1 MSNIKKRILSSLLAG
16 AMLLG
21 TSAVF
26 AEDTA
31 ANGKYTET
39 EDTAA
44 KTETENLYN
53 ARPVTLRQMEALNR
67 GVVAVKDEKGTLV
80 SWRMLGTDPTDIAFN
95 VYREGVKLNGT
106 PISNKTN
113 FYDEGASNAVYT
125 VVPVINGQEVTAEAE
140 NAMTWANAYKAIP
153 VKQYECFYNDISLG
167 FYDINDVSVGDLDG
181 DGEYEVVVR
190 RNPPTMD
197 LSVRGTNYPLIEA
210 YKMDG
215 THMWTINIGP
225 NEVNDV
231 DINFL
236 VYDFNKDGKAEIVT
250 RSFEGTVDGAGNVIG
265 DIDGDG
271 KTNYEDSLVKF
282 PDRQYLSKGPE
293 FLSMYDGMTGKELS
307 RTDLLPARDPVSAW
321 SANYTDNRLVKRAS
335 HFLFSVAYLDGVNP
349 SVVHVRGAWD
359 VVKVAAWDFKG
370 NDFNHLW
377 TLECEPASTDSN
389 IWGSGYHSMAVAD
402 VDFDGKDEILSGA
415 FAVDNDG
422 KLMYTTKAN
431 GVKLGHGD
439 AFDVAMMDPDYKG
452 YYVWACQESKNLPVN
467 IGLHDART
475 GQVLYGYTKPKDT
488 GRSRAA
494 DIDPTSKGWE
504 VWGSTQTQLQSFDGK
519 ILNEVWNEFP
529 YKNADGTP
537 VKVKDDAT
545 GEEKDMV
552 GSIPM
557 SFKAHWD
564 GDLLAELVDGVTVYK
579 YNWEEQSI
587 QTIFDDKECTP
598 LGGTKAQ
605 PCLIADIFGD
615 WREEIIFRTTDNKEL
630 RIYSTNIPTDYK
642 MPTLMHDVTYRE
654 AVAWQNNHYN
664 QPTNTSF
671 YLGYE
676 TTEVPVPEIYTMKDG
691 KKTVNPVYETN
702 PNVHAAMPVY
712 TEPKSEP
719 VILQIGRKTAIK
731 DGGKIELDVAPII
744 ADGGRTMVPIR
755 FLSETFGADV
765 KWDEATKSVTVVNGE
780 DKIVMTIGSL
790 TYTINGE
797 ENTLDVPAQIIDS
810 RTLVPVRAVL
820 EAFGKKL
827 YWNETNSII
836 AIDNEEIAPTAEE
849 VNAWVSQLN

>member
-1 MSNIKKRILSSLLAG
+1 MNKFTKRIFAALLSG
-16 AMLLG
+16 TMLLSG
-21 TSAVF
+21 VGAF
-26 AEDTA
+26 ADDADDT
-31 ANGKYTET
+31 GKYTET
-39 EDTAA
+39 RDAQA
-44 KTETENLYN
+44 KAETEQLYEK
-53 ARPVTLRQMEALNR
+53 RPVALKRAESLNR
-67 GVVAVKDEKGTLV
+67 GVVAVKDGGGTLV

-95 VYREGVKLNGT
+95 VYRDGTKINGA
-106 PISNKTN
+106 PINNKTN
-113 FYDEGASNAVYT
+113 YYDKGASVAVYT
-125 VVPVINGQEVTAEAE
+125 VVPVINGQEVKEESE
-140 NAMTWANAYKAIP
+140 NALTWDKAYKAVP
-153 VKQYECFYNDISLG
+153 VEQYECFYNDISLG

-181 DGEYEVVVR
+181 DGEYELVVR

-210 YKMDG
+210 YETDG
-215 THMWTINIGP
+215 TRMWTINIGP

-236 VYDFNKDGKAEIVT
+236 VYDFNQDGKAEIVT
-250 RSFEGTVDGAGNVIG
+250 RSFEETTDGAGNKIG
-265 DIDGDG
+265 DVDGDG

-293 FLSMYDGMTGKELS
+293 FLSMYDGETGKELS

-321 SANYTDNRLVKRAS
+321 SANYTDDRLVKRAS

-359 VVKVAAWDFKG
+359 VVKVAAWDFKA

-377 TLECEPASTDSN
+377 TLECEPASTNDN
-389 IWGSGYHSMAVAD
+389 IWGTGYHSMAVAD

-415 FAVDNDG
+415 FCVDNDG
-422 KLMYTTKAN
+422 KLMYTTNA
-431 GVKLGHGD
+431 GGTKLGHGD

-504 VWGSTQTQLQSFDGK
+504 VWGSTQTPLQSFDGTV
-519 ILNEVWNEFP
+519 LNPVWNEFA
-529 YKNADGTP
+529 YKNADGTAI
-537 VKVKDDAT
+537 KVKDEAT

-557 SFKAHWD
+557 CFKAYWD
-564 GDLLAELVDGVTVYK
+564 GDLLSELVDGVTVYK
-579 YNWEEQSI
+579 YNWEDRSI
-587 QTIFDDKECTP
+587 RTVFSDGECTP

-605 PCLIADIFGD
+605 PCLVADIFGD

-630 RIYSTNIPTDYK
+630 RIYSTAVPTDFK
-642 MPTLMHDVTYRE
+642 MPTLMHDITYRE

-676 TTEVPVPEIYTMKDG
+676 TTEVPVPEIYTVKNG
-691 KKTVNPVYETN
+691 VKKVNPVYEANPNEHAFMPVQTVPATN
-702 PNVHAAMPVY
+702 PVVLKINKGA
-712 TEPKSEP
+712 
-719 VILQIGRKTAIK
+719 AIK
-731 DGGKIELDVAPII
+731 DNERVELDVAPII
-744 ADGGRTMVPIR
+744 AEGNRTMVPLR
-755 FLSETFGADV
+755 FLSETFGAEVSWDTQTNSATIV
-765 KWDEATKSVTVVNGE
+765 KGNDT
-780 DKIVMTIGSL
+780 IVMVIGAN
-790 TYTINGE
+790 TYTLNGE
-797 ENTLDVPAQIIDS
+797 EKALDVPAQIVDS
-810 RTLVPVRAVL
+810 RTLVPIRAVL
-820 EAFGKKL
+820 ESFGKTL
-827 YWNETNSII
+827 YWDAANNVIVIDDTVVITDEATVSGWI
-836 AIDNEEIAPTAEE
+836 A
-849 VNAWVSQLN
+849 QLG